1 MPVNTSGQAPAS
13 KTIDVRLP
21 VMATAGTDLTSF
33 VMRAPFDGGVTA
45 VRFTA
50 DAAITGVNTNNR
62 TFNLVNKG
70 QAGAG
75 TTVIASLAMNT
86 GVNAVAGDELPITL
100 SAVAGATDVVAGDIL
115 AWFSDAGGTGIADP
129 GGLLSVDFGKA

>member
-1 MPVNTSGQAPAS
+1 MPINAGAQAPFT
-13 KTIDVRLP
+13 KTVDVRVP
-21 VMATAGTDLTSF
+21 AMATAGTDLTSF
-33 VMRAPFDGGVTA
+33 VARAPFDGGVAA

-62 TFNLVNKG
+62 TFQLINKG

-75 TTVIASLAMNT
+75 ATGIASLAMNA
-86 GVNAVAGDELPITL
+86 GVNAVAGDELTIPL
-100 SAVAGATDVVAGDIL
+100 SVVAGATDVVAGDIL

-129 GGLLSVDFGKA
+129 GGLLSIDFGRG

>member
-1 MPVNTSGQAPAS
+1 MPVNTSGQAPVS
-13 KTIDVRLP
+13 RTVEVRVP
-21 VMATAGTDLTSF
+21 VMATAATDLTSF
-33 VMRAPFDGGVTA
+33 VARAPFDGGVVG

-62 TFNLVNKG
+62 TFQLVNKG

-75 TTVIASLAMNT
+75 STVIASLAMNT
-86 GVNAVAGDELPITL
+86 GINAVAGDELNITL
-100 SAVAGATDVVAGDIL
+100 SVVANATDVVAGDIL

-129 GGLLSVDFGKA
+129 GGLLSIDFGRA